1 MRQLVIAGVV
11 LVGLG
16 AFLFFRGGS
25 FTTKHDVLQ
34 VGDVKV
40 SADEKQS
47 IPPWLGGAA
56 MVVGVA
62 LIVVAG
68 AQKRA

>member
-16 AFLFFRGGS
+16 AFLCIRGGR
-25 FTTKHDVLQ
+25 FTIRHDVVQL
-34 VGDVKV
+34 GDVKV
-40 SADEKQS
+40 NADEKQS

>member
-1 MRQLVIAGVV
+1 MRQLIIAGVV

-25 FTTKHDVLQ
+25 FTTKHDVVQ

-40 SADEKQS
+40 TADEKQS
-47 IPPWLGGAA
+47 VPPWLGGAA

-62 LIVVAG
+62 LIVAG
-68 AQKRA
+68 AKTKRA